1 MKISR
6 KETFPGGLVLIDGM
20 TGTGKTIFTK
30 LFDLSDDMNF
40 TKFNYNLEQICVLA
54 GLNMINKEAAI
65 SQIKLITD
73 LDRFNFSI
81 SREINLRPSDLS
93 SIWKSRKRIQYIYQ
107 LFSSKEPDQVLFQNP
122 KDLVYIVHQLLDLSD
137 LLLEV
142 YPNTLKNILCM
153 RHPVYLFNHWNSYV
167 NYHGVNPRDLT
178 ILKDFKNEDIPWFI
192 SRFEKEF
199 SNSDSHNKAAIAI
212 TELTLRSLDFIKRKK
227 GDSHFVIVDFEKFV
241 LNPEK
246 YIAQIT
252 NIFDIKADKIKKC
265 LKKENIP
272 RSHINSSVQ
281 KKIYKRYNS
290 DNLKTELSH
299 KEDYVFLKNQIKSQV
314 NEKIWTEF
322 EKSIQEYEEEFG
334 LWF

>member
-6 KETFPGGLVLIDGM
+6 KETYPGGLVLIDGM

-54 GLNMINKEAAI
+54 GLNMMNKDAAI

-81 SREINLRPSDLS
+81 SREINLRFLDLS
-93 SIWKSRKRIQYIYQ
+93 SIWKSRKRIKYIYQ
-107 LFSSKEPDQVLFQNP
+107 LFSSKEPEQVLLKHP
-122 KDLVYIVHQLLDLSD
+122 KDLVYIVHQLLDYSN
-137 LLLEV
+137 LLEEA
-142 YPNTLKNILCM
+142 YPNKIRNILCM
-153 RHPVYLFNHWNSYV
+153 RHPIYLFNHWNSYV
-167 NYHGVNPRDLT
+167 DNHGVNPRDLT
-178 ILKDFKNEDIPWFI
+178 ILKDFKNKDMPWFI

-199 SNSDSHNKAAIAI
+199 SKSDSHNKAAIAI

-227 GDSHFVIVDFEKFV
+227 GESNFIIIDFEKFV
-241 LNPEK
+241 LNPDK
-246 YIAQIT
+246 YVLQIKEV
-252 NIFDIKADKIKKC
+252 FDIKAHKIKKC
-265 LKKENIP
+265 LEKENVP
-272 RSHINSSVQ
+272 RIHINSSAQ
-281 KKIYKRYNS
+281 KKIYKRYFS

-314 NEKIWTEF
+314 NEKIWAEF
-322 EKSIQEYEEEFG
+322 EKSIQEYEKEFG